1 MNTISRRQLCEFV
14 AEYVA
19 HIEKVYESR
28 AWKTVRSALAR
39 LINGVDQLDYENL
52 RDAARNLAKN
62 DQLAKSYRR
71 DCINTWKRFIAWLVE
86 NEEVEAN
93 LLHRFQCVR
102 LRYPL
107 NRDECRIP
115 PSELI
120 SDPRRNPEGFVLD
133 LIRALPKMSRELR
146 DIVLLLALTGARPCE
161 ILSLTTDAIDTDLSP
176 WIAQIDRHKASHH
189 TDRPRYIVFSPR
201 AQVILDKYRTPF
213 APTDFLFPRPK
224 SRLEHITTDLVQRRL
239 RRCLK
244 KHKLPYFTLYDLRRW
259 AATTSRRSGD
269 LQAAQALLGHSRAST
284 TEIYAPPDLS
294 RAIDAATK
302 LGESLP

>member
-1 MNTISRRQLCEFV
+1 MKEPSPRQLAELV
-14 AEYVA
+14 AAYVA
-19 HIEKVYESR
+19 YIEEIYQSR

-39 LINGVDQLDYENL
+39 LVNSAHALDYENL

-62 DQLAKSYRR
+62 DELSKSYRR
-71 DCINTWKRFIAWLVE
+71 DCINTWKRFLAWCVE

-93 LLHRFQCVR
+93 LLQRFQCVR

-107 NRDECRIP
+107 NREECRIP
-115 PSELI
+115 PSELKT
-120 SDPRRNPEGFVLD
+120 DPRRNPDAFVID
-133 LIRALPKMSRELR
+133 LMRALPKMSRQLR
-146 DIVLLLALTGARPCE
+146 DIVLLLALTGARPGE
-161 ILSLTTDAIDTDLSP
+161 ILALTTDAIETDLTP
-176 WIAQIDRHKASHH
+176 WVAELNRHKTSHH

-239 RRCLK
+239 RRCLL

-259 AATTSRRSGD
+259 AATTTRRSGD

-294 RAIDAATK
+294 RAITAALN
-302 LGESLP
+302 LGEALQ